1 MNITVRRATSVDI
14 QWVSDADQNFPHP
27 WPDKDWQQLGPDLFC
42 FLAESSKGP
51 VGYALFRHLQDDE
64 QTHLLKIYI
73 SPQWRRTGVAE
84 LLFEASLSAL
94 GVKEVFLEVGETNLA
109 AQRFY
114 EKIGFNKL
122 HLSKGFYSDGENAW
136 LMLLIR

>member
-1 MNITVRRATSVDI
+1 MNITVKRASSLDLE
-14 QWVSDADQNFPHP
+14 WVSQADQYFPHP
-27 WPDKDWQQLGPDLFC
+27 WTLKDWQQLNSDLYC
-42 FLAESSKGP
+42 FVAANAEGP
-51 VGYALFRHLQDDE
+51 VGYALFRHLPDDE

-73 SPQWRRTGVAE
+73 LPHWRRKGVAE
-84 LLFEASLSAL
+84 LLFEGSLLAL
-94 GVKEVFLEVGETNLA
+94 PVKEVFLEVGETNLA

-136 LMLLIR
+136 LMLLTR